1 MKYNFLS
8 YQYMTMSYFKEL
20 DRQIMECDVK
30 VTNYH
35 QDRTDLNKR
44 LIDVGKKLCLEESQ
58 RTSLVYARSA
68 LYDLARET

>member
-1 MKYNFLS
+1 
-8 YQYMTMSYFKEL
+8 
-20 DRQIMECDVK
+20 MECDVK

-44 LIDVGKKLCLEESQ
+44 LSDLDEKLCLEELQ
-58 RTSLVYARSA
+58 RTSLVKARSA